1 MKQKTYKKPS
11 RGPNQLRQRWSVE
24 NFFRLGPD
32 HDPPS
37 VAQLFQ
43 EVTSNGFSHLFST
56 PKIRRLS
63 MVPSPID
70 RNPLRRLWR
79 RICCGAKSRT
89 TRQQSDAVSTGA
101 RTGQSQYAR
110 WRRAARF
117 RRIGLLILITLQTLA
132 ASWSLTNTFPYP
144 WLKGSEIAIIG
155 MFAVLFSWISFGF
168 WTAVAGFWML
178 LRRVKEFTVADLC
191 SEQEDPRPLQSRT
204 AVLMPICNENV
215 ARVFAGL
222 EASYRSLA
230 ATSELRQFD
239 FYVLSDTSN
248 PETQVEEEIAW
259 AQTCRAVQGFGKIF
273 YRHRRNN
280 IRRKSGNIADFLRR
294 WGRNYD
300 YMIVF
305 DADSVMAGTTLVRLV
320 EIMDLIL
327 KRASFR
333 PLPQPSIATHFS
345 AGSSNSPAA
354 PTVPCLPPDCAS
366 GNWAKVTI
374 GDITRSF
381 VLLPSSSTAALPG
394 CPANHRWVRKSL
406 VTISSKR
413 P

>member
-1 MKQKTYKKPS
+1 MELPTSAMKQKTYKKPS

-132 ASWSLTNTFPYP
+132 ASW
-144 WLKGSEIAIIG
+144 LKS
-155 MFAVLFSWISFGF
+155 
-168 WTAVAGFWML
+168 
-178 LRRVKEFTVADLC
+178 
-191 SEQEDPRPLQSRT
+191 
-204 AVLMPICNENV
+204 
-215 ARVFAGL
+215 
-222 EASYRSLA
+222 
-230 ATSELRQFD
+230 
-239 FYVLSDTSN
+239 
-248 PETQVEEEIAW
+248 
-259 AQTCRAVQGFGKIF
+259 
-273 YRHRRNN
+273 
-280 IRRKSGNIADFLRR
+280 
-294 WGRNYD
+294 
-300 YMIVF
+300 
-305 DADSVMAGTTLVRLV
+305 
-320 EIMDLIL
+320 
-327 KRASFR
+327 
-333 PLPQPSIATHFS
+333 
-345 AGSSNSPAA
+345 
-354 PTVPCLPPDCAS
+354 
-366 GNWAKVTI
+366 
-374 GDITRSF
+374 
-381 VLLPSSSTAALPG
+381 
-394 CPANHRWVRKSL
+394 
-406 VTISSKR
+406 
-413 P
+413 